1 MANGK
6 PSSKNVREKKKA
18 ASRIERMKRE
28 TETRRVKGGLYR
40 AAPPVSLFSELS
52 TVKPEPERIDNRNV
66 LQASQSAPKLTSKK
80 KMLEKEEKKNLC
92 SLQCPQGM

>member
-1 MANGK
+1 
-6 PSSKNVREKKKA
+6 
-18 ASRIERMKRE
+18 MKRE

-66 LQASQSAPKLTSKK
+66 LQATQSAPKLTSKK